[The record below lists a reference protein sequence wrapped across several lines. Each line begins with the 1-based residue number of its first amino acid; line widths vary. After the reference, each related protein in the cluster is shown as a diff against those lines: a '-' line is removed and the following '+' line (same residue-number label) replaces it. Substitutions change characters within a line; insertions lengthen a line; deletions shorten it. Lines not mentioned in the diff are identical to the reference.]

1 MHVTKCHQTSPVKN
15 CGIPYAGVIPS
26 RWTRSCENS
35 GEWHAKRARSKL
47 RQSQDHDEELCG
59 LFTSKGVIP
68 PCKTVGIAGWASFM
82 KKSTIDH
89 GQFEQK
95 NTHLHRDIQK
105 LYIYIYYMIW
115 LVVEPPLWKIWVRQL
130 GWWHS
135 QYIESQKNLVPNHQP
150 VTITNKWQFPME
162 FSINVWLSGY
172 PKSHSLLC
180 LTIVLRKACQPI
192 FLNKQMRQY
201 TSHHKC
207 QSLLLGV
214 RHQGFTGE
222 IPTDNG

>member
-1 MHVTKCHQTSPVKN
+1 MACKEGEVQAAS
-15 CGIPYAGVIPS
+15 IPGS
-26 RWTRSCENS
+26 RWGTVWVVYLKGGHPTMQDR
-35 GEWHAKRARSKL
+35 WHSWMSILYEKINYWSWPIWAKKHA
-47 RQSQDHDEELCG
+47 
-59 LFTSKGVIP
+59 FTQRH
-68 PCKTVGIAGWASFM
+68 TE
-82 KKSTIDH
+82 T
-89 GQFEQK
+89 
-95 NTHLHRDIQK
+95 
-105 LYIYIYYMIW
+105 IYIYYMIW